1 MCIVDAP
8 YQDNPS
14 ICTWVADTSQTCKI
28 LFRANTNVTVMQIT
42 KDGELKAASIGELQ
56 LDEQFR

>member
-14 ICTWVADTSQTCKI
+14 ICTWVADTSQTCEI
-28 LFRANTNVTVMQIT
+28 LFHANTNVTVVQIT
-42 KDGELKAASIGELQ
+42 KDGEFKAASTGELHS
-56 LDEQFR
+56 DEFFC